1 MPEKKQAPSW
11 RPPSKRTSYQDSKKR
26 HGSKPSGEGSER
38 SERGERSER
47 FDRAPRQDRAPRKD
61 YAPRGER
68 PARDDRPARHDR
80 GPSQDRPSREGGY
93 DRAPRSD
100 RPSREGGY
108 DRAPRSDRPSREG
121 GYDRAPRSDRNDRPA
136 RHDRG
141 PSQDRPSREGGY
153 DRAPRSDRNDRPARH
168 DRGPSQD
175 RPSREGGYDRA
186 PRHSSG
192 ERSSRPDR
200 APRHGSSDRSQSY
213 GSKDRYDSR
222 DSRDAQRPQRSAGSR
237 PPQSRGDYP
246 SQQPRGARPQ
256 VVHDALEA
264 ISVTADSAEG
274 IQFGDL
280 GLGERIVDA
289 IAEQGA
295 KTPFALQAAT
305 IPVAL
310 EGRHVLGRGR
320 TGSGKTIAFAAPTV
334 ERLLRLSSKGVKRA
348 IGRAPRALI
357 LAPTRELALQID
369 RTVQP
374 IARSVGL
381 FTTQIYGGVPLG
393 RQIGALERGV
403 DIVIGTPGRIE
414 DLMARGKLDV
424 SQVVISVVDEAD
436 HMSELGFIEPLQ
448 RILSATSP
456 DGQRLLF
463 SATLDRGVSAIVQ
476 EFLPNPA
483 VFEVAGENQETSTID
498 HRVYVVD
505 QRDKRDMVVAL
516 ARISGKTLMFTRTRA
531 FAEELADHLDD
542 YGIPAVSLH
551 GDLNQAR
558 RQRNLDKLTSG
569 RVNVLVAT
577 DVAARGI
584 HVDDIETVIQVDA
597 PDDFKSYVHRS
608 GRTGRAGKEGVVI
621 TLTTKPRTRRLVDLL
636 KQAGIVA
643 TPEDMKPSKVADP
656 ALV

>member
-1 MPEKKQAPSW
+1 MPQKKQAPSW
-11 RPPSKRTSYQDSKKR
+11 RPPSKRTSFQDSKKR
-26 HGSKPSGEGSER
+26 HGSKPPAR
-38 SERGERSER
+38 NGERTDNQS
-47 FDRAPRQDRAPRKD
+47 
-61 YAPRGER
+61 RGER
-68 PARDDRPARHDR
+68 PERAERTERPYSP
-80 GPSQDRPSREGGY
+80 GKKKFT
-93 DRAPRSD
+93 PRSD
-100 RPSREGGY
+100 RPAGDSRSS
-108 DRAPRSDRPSREG
+108 RPQRSDRSDQNERPARSQRP
-121 GYDRAPRSDRNDRPA
+121 DRFERSERPAGERRSDRFEKSERPA
-136 RHDRG
+136 RHKKSDQAHSGNRG
-141 PSQDRPSREGGY
+141 PRRDFEDRSH
-153 DRAPRSDRNDRPARH
+153 RAPRRDH
-168 DRGPSQD
+168 EQ
-175 RPSREGGYDRA
+175 
-186 PRHSSG
+186 
-192 ERSSRPDR
+192 
-200 APRHGSSDRSQSY
+200 SDRSQ
-213 GSKDRYDSR
+213 GRPRYDKPQTR
-222 DSRDAQRPQRSAGSR
+222 AAQ
-237 PPQSRGDYP
+237 
-246 SQQPRGARPQ
+246 RPQ

-264 ISVTADSAEG
+264 IAVTADSAEG
-274 IQFGDL
+274 LEFGDL
-280 GLGERIVDA
+280 GLGQRIVET
-289 IAEQGA
+289 IADLGA
-295 KTPFALQAAT
+295 STPFALQAAT

-334 ERLLRLSSKGVKRA
+334 ERLLRLSNKGVKRA
-348 IGRAPRALI
+348 VGRAPRALI

-448 RILSATSP
+448 RILSSTDP
-456 DGQRLLF
+456 TGQRLLF
-463 SATLDRGVSAIVQ
+463 SATLDRGVSSIVS

-483 VFEVAGENQETSTID
+483 VFEVAGENQESSTID

-505 QRDKRDMVVAL
+505 QREKRNMVVAL
-516 ARISGKTLMFTRTRA
+516 ARVSGKTLMFTRTRA
-531 FAEELADHLDD
+531 FAEELADHLEDHD
-542 YGIPAVSLH
+542 IPAVSLH

-584 HVDDIETVIQVDA
+584 HVDDIDTVIQVDA

-621 TLTTKPRTRRLVDLL
+621 TLTTKPRTRRVVDLL
-636 KQAGIVA
+636 KQAGISV
-643 TPEDMKPSKVADP
+643 TPQDMKTSQLEDL